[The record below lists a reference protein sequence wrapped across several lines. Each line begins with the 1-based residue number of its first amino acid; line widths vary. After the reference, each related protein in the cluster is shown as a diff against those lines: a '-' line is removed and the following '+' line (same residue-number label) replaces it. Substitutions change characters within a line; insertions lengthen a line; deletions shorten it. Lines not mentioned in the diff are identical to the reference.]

1 MGWVHWQ
8 LERFSRWTGEVSGYT
23 GRWVG
28 ETELPASLVGTVR
41 TEGFP
46 QLQAYTPFSP
56 SQAPGRLC
64 WGDTGLAS
72 GPGRAALVQGRG

>member
-1 MGWVHWQ
+1 M
-8 LERFSRWTGEVSGYT
+8 SGYT
-23 GRWVG
+23 GRWVKR

-46 QLQAYTPFSP
+46 QLQAYTLFSI
-56 SQAPGRLC
+56 SGSGRLC

-72 GPGRAALVQGRG
+72 GPGRAALVPGERG